1 MNPRIDAL
9 HPYPFEKLRA
19 LVSGIT
25 PNPDLAPLSLGIG
38 EPQHP
43 PPQVAIDALIAQ
55 VGDVA
60 HYPATLGRA
69 SLRAAIADW
78 LKQRFAL
85 NTIDPDQQVLPV
97 TGTREALFAV
107 VQALVGDDCD
117 IAMPN
122 PFYQIYEGA
131 ALMAG
136 ATPIYLAADPSND
149 FKPLGDTG
157 IPDYDRLAMMFI
169 CTPGNPSGKVYT
181 SAELQQLIRLAQRH
195 DFILV
200 SDECYSEIYRD
211 QAPAG
216 LLQAAADMG
225 LDDYRNCLAVGSLSK
240 RSNLPGLRSGYMA
253 GDAHLLKRFAR
264 YRTYHGCAMP
274 GHHQAASEAA
284 WGDEAHVA
292 ENRRLYRIKF
302 DRAYELLADYLDDQ
316 PPAAGFYLW
325 PKVPG
330 GDDEGFTRFLLERQN
345 LRVLP
350 GRYLARDVDGSNPG
364 AGHFRAALVSAPDTT
379 ETALVRLK
387 TALDEWSARA

>member
-1 MNPRIDAL
+1 MNPRIDSL

-19 LVSGIT
+19 LVAGIT
-25 PNPDLAPLSLGIG
+25 PNPDLEPLSLGIG

-43 PPQVAIDALIAQ
+43 PPQAAIDALISA

-69 SLRAAIADW
+69 SLRGAIGDW
-78 LKQRFAL
+78 LTTRFAL
-85 NTIDPDQQVLPV
+85 NQMDPDTQVLPV
-97 TGTREALFAV
+97 TGTREALFAI
-107 VQALVGDDCD
+107 VQALVESGRD

-136 ATPIYLAADPSND
+136 ATPVYLPATADND
-149 FKPLGDTG
+149 FKPMGDG
-157 IPDYDRLAMMFI
+157 IVDFDRLALMFI
-169 CTPGNPSGKVYT
+169 CTPGNPSGKVY
-181 SAELQQLIRLAQRH
+181 SQDELQQLIKLAHQH

-211 QAPAG
+211 EAPVG
-216 LLQAAADMG
+216 LLQAAAAMG
-225 LDDYRNCLAVGSLSK
+225 LDDYSHCLAVGSLSK

-253 GDAHLLKRFAR
+253 GDAALLSRFSR

-284 WGDEAHVA
+284 WGDETHVA

-302 DRAYELLADYLDDQ
+302 DRAYELLGDYLDEQ

-325 PKVPG
+325 PRVPG
-330 GDDEGFTRFLLERQN
+330 GDDEGFTRFLLETQN

-350 GRYLARDVDGSNPG
+350 GRYLGREVDGLNPG
-364 AGHFRAALVSAPDTT
+364 QGHFRAALVSSPDTT
-379 ETALVRLK
+379 EIALIRLK
-387 TALDEWSARA
+387 TALDAWSSHP